1 MGIAYLDGPRLR
13 RCFMAAADWVEVGR
27 DAAQT
32 GSDVAAE
39 DERREPATSANRNI
53 SSSGAL

>member
-1 MGIAYLDGPRLR
+1 
-13 RCFMAAADWVEVGR
+13 MAAADWVEVGR

-39 DERREPATSANRNI
+39 DERREPATGANRNI
-53 SSSGAL
+53 SSSGALW